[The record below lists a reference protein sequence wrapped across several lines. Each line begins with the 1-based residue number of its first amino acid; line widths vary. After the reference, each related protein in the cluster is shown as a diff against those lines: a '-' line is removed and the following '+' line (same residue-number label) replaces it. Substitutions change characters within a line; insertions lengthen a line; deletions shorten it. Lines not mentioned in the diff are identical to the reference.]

1 MEPLHGVLRAIRQL
15 TPRRDDLSVFRK
27 FLNHLDRIARPK
39 KRAAA
44 GREGRSRSA
53 DRAEGRS
60 AATRR
65 SRKMGRRVKHQDQKS
80 EQSRKRP

>member
-44 GREGRSRSA
+44 GREGRSAER
-53 DRAEGRS
+53 DRPS
-60 AATRR
+60 LPAATRR

>member
-15 TPRRDDLSVFRK
+15 TPRRDDLSVFANSSITSTALPAQKSAQRQGEK
-27 FLNHLDRIARPK
+27 GGPVRRIGLK
-39 KRAAA
+39 
-44 GREGRSRSA
+44 
-53 DRAEGRS
+53 RS

-65 SRKMGRRVKHQDQKS
+65 SRKMGRRVMHQDQKS